1 MIEWIP
7 NKSINHELV
16 QRLLQ
21 KCQETKQFTNGGP
34 NIKLLEEFIIEK
46 FEIDASKSVIVV
58 ANASLG
64 IQILTHAISVFNNK
78 ELQWATQSFTFPPS
92 NQGTL
97 KTSIILDID
106 LEGGLNLEE
115 VNEEIEGIIVTNIFG
130 NIVDIDKYID
140 YCQRNN
146 KYLIFD
152 NAATHYTFYK
162 SKNCLNYG
170 DGCIISFHH
179 TKPFGFGE
187 GGAIIVDSKYEDIIR
202 KLINFGI
209 SIYQDKYYSPEA
221 NNCKMSDVSAVY
233 ILQYLYDN
241 FDIVIKKH
249 RELYEY
255 FKTKINELKLNI
267 TLYPS
272 FHDKNKISVSCLCI
286 LCEDVVLSTRIE
298 EKLLENSIFCRKY
311 YHPLKETKHTI
322 NVYNKILCISC
333 HKDMTFENINT
344 IVNIIKKVCIQE

>member
-7 NKSINHELV
+7 NKSINNKVV
-16 QRLLQ
+16 QKLLQ
-21 KCQETKQFTNGGP
+21 KCQETKQFTNNGP
-34 NIKLLEEFIIEK
+34 NIKLLEKFIIEK

-58 ANASLG
+58 ANASLA
-64 IQILTHAISVFNNK
+64 IQILTHAVSVFNNK
-78 ELQWATQSFTFPPS
+78 EVQWATQSFTFPPS

-140 YCQRNN
+140 YCQTNN

-162 SKNCLNYG
+162 NKNCLNYG

-187 GGAIIVDSKYEDIIR
+187 GGAIVVDSKYEDIIR

-209 SIYQDKYYSPEA
+209 NIYPDKYYSPEA

-241 FDIVIKKH
+241 FDIIIKKH

-272 FHDKNKISVSCLCI
+272 FHDKNKICISCLCI
-286 LCEDVVLSTRIE
+286 LCEDGVTSNHIE
-298 EKLLENSIFCRKY
+298 QKLLENSIFCRKY
-311 YHPLKETKHTI
+311 YHPLKETKNTI
-322 NVYNKILCISC
+322 NIFNKILCISC
-333 HKDMTFENINT
+333 HKDMTFENIDT
-344 IVNIIKKVCIQE
+344 IVNIIRKVCIEE